1 MVPIYPTGGPRHAAP
16 YPPLP
21 PRPPLPPLSP
31 PPPRRSRTGVVVS
44 ILVTAAVALA
54 VGTAGGY
61 AVGSGKAVAAASAS
75 ASATRSTLFSSAVS
89 SCGSPAGTQLGDGG
103 PYPHA
108 PYARHEAAF
117 VRHVG
122 SRPAMHPQEARR
134 VRRCHIPHER
144 HSSHRR
150 HAGRAVGRHQR
161 LMDVSPRRRIEHHPD
176 HGLIWSWTAGD
187 RPGRRNE

>member
-1 MVPIYPTGGPRHAAP
+1 MVPIYPTGGPRHAAA

-103 PYPHA
+103 RTLMLHTRGTKQRSSGMSVQDLRCILKKLGA
-108 PYARHEAAF
+108 SDA
-117 VRHVG
+117 VI
-122 SRPAMHPQEARR
+122 SRMSATRAIDGMQD
-134 VRRCHIPHER
+134 
-144 HSSHRR
+144 
-150 HAGRAVGRHQR
+150 GRWDGISA
-161 LMDVSPRRRIEHHPD
+161 SWTYHPD
-176 HGLIWSWTAGD
+176 DGLNITLTMD
-187 RPGRRNE
+187 